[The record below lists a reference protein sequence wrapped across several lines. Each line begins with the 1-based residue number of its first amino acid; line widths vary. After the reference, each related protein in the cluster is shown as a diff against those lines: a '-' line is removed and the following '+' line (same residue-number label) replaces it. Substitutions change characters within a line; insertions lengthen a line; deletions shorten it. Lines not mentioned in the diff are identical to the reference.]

1 MTLPDLSTNRDA
13 VLEPAEDAAAAP
25 LKPDGLDD
33 DEWALVRE
41 HRARKAEEE
50 RRAAAWA
57 PIFAQLNEAAATDGT
72 DDWHSAARL
81 FVARADRRPR
91 RKLRLGRRDS
101 RLRRGPHADGGFV
114 ETTICGHGRVW
125 ALAQFAAGGLG
136 EKLRGPPP

>member
-50 RRAAAWA
+50 RRAAAWV
-57 PIFAQLNEAAATDGT
+57 PIFAQLNEAAATDG
-72 DDWHSAARL
+72 AERL
-81 FVARADRRPR
+81 ALGRATVRRPR

-136 EKLRGPPP
+136 EKLRGPSP